1 MHTHRSSVSRRQDA
15 HVVGITLSA
24 FHLQSL
30 SEQHSQA
37 IAHLS
42 LPSPCETG
50 ALLCLSLCTAFF
62 YFSCTV
68 SSLAML

>member
-1 MHTHRSSVSRRQDA
+1 MHAHWSSALRQHV

-30 SEQHSQA
+30 SEEQHSQA
-37 IAHLS
+37 IARRS
-42 LPSPCETG
+42 LPSPRKMG
-50 ALLCLSLCTAFF
+50 AFLCLSLCTVLY

>member
-1 MHTHRSSVSRRQDA
+1 MHAHWSSALRQGVHIA
-15 HVVGITLSA
+15 GITSSA
-24 FHLQSL
+24 FHLRSL

-37 IAHLS
+37 IACRS
-42 LPSPCETG
+42 LPSPFKMG
-50 ALLCLSLCTAFF
+50 ALLRLSPCTVLF